1 MARILSKVVKAPLF
15 GGAFVAGWRLLFLG
29 ALLVASALPARDCVL
44 VGVGEGSLPTQ
55 PAHRC
60 LSFCLGKATVEPP
73 AKLSYCGL
81 LLGLAHNSL
90 AREDIQRVFVDE
102 QCEVTGASV
111 QLFAQTNVGSF
122 RGVAVTGFF
131 SDCQALTGAQMS
143 LLGNRAEEVTGGQV
157 ALGLNRA
164 EKRVDGV
171 QVGLVNVAEELHG
184 IQFGL
189 LNVNGAGWVLPLIN
203 IGW

>member
-1 MARILSKVVKAPLF
+1 MVAKAPLV
-15 GGAFVAGWRLLFLG
+15 GGAFVAGARLLLLG
-29 ALLVASALPARDCVL
+29 ALLVAGVLPARDCVL
-44 VGVGEGSLPTQ
+44 VGGGEGHLATQ

-60 LSFCLGKATVEPP
+60 LSFCFGKATVEQP
-73 AKLSYCGL
+73 ATLSYCGI

-90 AREDIQRVFVDE
+90 AREDIQRAFVDE
-102 QCEVTGASV
+102 QCEVTGVSV
-111 QLFAQTNVGSF
+111 QLFAQTNVGTLN
-122 RGVAVTGFF
+122 GVAVTGLF
-131 SDCQALTGAQMS
+131 SDYQMLNGAQVS
-143 LLGNRAEEVTGGQV
+143 ILGNRAEEVTGGQV

-171 QVGLVNVAEELHG
+171 QVGLVNVAKELHG